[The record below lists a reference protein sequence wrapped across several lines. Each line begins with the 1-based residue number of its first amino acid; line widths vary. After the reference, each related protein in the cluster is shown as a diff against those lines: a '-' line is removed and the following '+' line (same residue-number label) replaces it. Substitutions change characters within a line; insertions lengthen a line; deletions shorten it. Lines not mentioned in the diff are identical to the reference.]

1 MLNERVL
8 PTMANINDFLA
19 SFKTDVARPNRFDVM
34 IPIPVQL
41 MAYYGTAKNLTFRC
55 ETAELPSVT
64 YETFEQK
71 IYGPTEKYPHQKNY
85 NESTFT
91 FMVSDDMSEKVFFDA
106 WMELI
111 NPSSTY
117 DFPYKMDY
125 VTEITVN
132 QYDVNGNVSY
142 SISLDDAFPISV
154 NQLDLDWSHVDGY
167 HKLSVVFAYKTW
179 SNKSVTQ
186 LGLGLLTQGMSS
198 LTSLAQG
205 AMTSSKSGGLPNGA
219 MGPTSKT
226 PFWDMKSVGGGV
238 EKTQ

>member
-132 QYDVNGNVSY
+132 QYDVKGNISY

-167 HKLSVVFAYKTW
+167 HKLSVVFVYKTW
-179 SNKSVTQ
+179 SNKSVTD
-186 LGLGLLTQGMSS
+186 LGIGLLTQGMSS
-198 LTSLAQG
+198 LTSLATG
-205 AMTSSKSGGLPNGA
+205 AMTSSLTKKGG
-219 MGPTSKT
+219 SK
-226 PFWDMKSVGGGV
+226 PFWDMTSVAFGV
-238 EKTQ
+238 EDTKQK

>member
-1 MLNERVL
+1 
-8 PTMANINDFLA
+8 MANINDFLA

-41 MAYYGTAKNLTFRC
+41 MAYYGTAKNLIFRC

-64 YETFEQK
+64 YETFDQK

-132 QYDVNGNVSY
+132 QYDVKGNISY

-167 HKLSVVFAYKTW
+167 HKLSVVFVYKTW
-179 SNKSVTQ
+179 SNKSVTD
-186 LGLGLLTQGMSS
+186 LGLGLLTQGLSS
-198 LTSLAQG
+198 LTTLAQG
-205 AMTSSKSGGLPNGA
+205 AMTSSI
-219 MGPTSKT
+219 GPVSKT
-226 PFWDMKSVGGGV
+226 PFWDMKSVGGHV
-238 EKTQ
+238 EQSQ

>member
-1 MLNERVL
+1 
-8 PTMANINDFLA
+8 MASNINDFLV

-34 IPIPVQL
+34 IPVPIQL

-55 ETAELPSVT
+55 EAAELPSVT

-117 DFPYKMDY
+117 DFPYKRDY
-125 VTEITVN
+125 ATEITVN
-132 QYDVNGNVSY
+132 QYDANGDISY
-142 SISLDDAFPISV
+142 SISLDDAFPVSV
-154 NQLDLDWSHVDGY
+154 NQLDLDWGTIDNY
-167 HKLSVVFAYKTW
+167 HRLSVVFVYKDW
-179 SNKSVTQ
+179 SNKSVEN
-186 LGLGLLTQGMSS
+186 LGMGLLTQGLSS
-198 LTSLAQG
+198 LTSMA
-205 AMTSSKSGGLPNGA
+205 TSALMPKGFGGSDSG
-219 MGPTSKT
+219 K
-226 PFWDMKSVGGGV
+226 PFWDMSVVAGNV
-238 EKTQ
+238 KQSQ

>member
-1 MLNERVL
+1 MLNERVQ
-8 PTMANINDFLA
+8 TIMANINDFLA

-55 ETAELPSVT
+55 ENAELPSVT

-132 QYDVNGNVSY
+132 QYDVKGNISY

-167 HKLSVVFAYKTW
+167 HKLSVVFVYKTW
-179 SNKSVTQ
+179 SNKSVTD

-198 LTSLAQG
+198 LTSLATG
-205 AMTSSKSGGLPNGA
+205 AMTSSLTNNLFTPPGG
-219 MGPTSKT
+219 SK
-226 PFWDMKSVGGGV
+226 PFWDMTSVAFGV
-238 EKTQ
+238 EDTKQK

>member
-1 MLNERVL
+1 
-8 PTMANINDFLA
+8 MANINDFLA

-132 QYDVNGNVSY
+132 QYDVKGNISY

-167 HKLSVVFAYKTW
+167 HKLSVVFVYKTW
-179 SNKSVTQ
+179 SNKSVTD

-198 LTSLAQG
+198 LTSLATG
-205 AMTSSKSGGLPNGA
+205 AMTSSLTNNLFTPSGG
-219 MGPTSKT
+219 SK
-226 PFWDMKSVGGGV
+226 PFWDMTSVAFGV
-238 EKTQ
+238 EDTKQK

>member
-167 HKLSVVFAYKTW
+167 HKLSVVFVYKTW
-179 SNKSVTQ
+179 SNKSVTD

-198 LTSLAQG
+198 LTSLATG
-205 AMTSSKSGGLPNGA
+205 AMT
-219 MGPTSKT
+219 
-226 PFWDMKSVGGGV
+226 
-238 EKTQ
+238 